1 MAELAADLVE
11 CLDVLDL
18 ALDAE
23 ESSTSE
29 SVSSSTLLSTLRPL
43 VAGRPTFCRDIWGG
57 QVDGCTDV
65 LAAWAVGRP
74 MKGVVTMLPFAALKV
89 VLLGMRPGAGGWFWY
104 PVGGTCDGC
113 KGGRT

>member
-1 MAELAADLVE
+1 MAELVADLAE

-23 ESSTSE
+23 ESSASE
-29 SVSSSTLLSTLRPL
+29 SVSPSILLSTLRPL
-43 VAGRPTFCRDIWGG
+43 AARRPMFRSGIWRG
-57 QVDGCTDV
+57 QVGGCTDV
-65 LAAWAVGRP
+65 PATWAVGRP
-74 MKGVVTMLPFAALKV
+74 MKGVVKMLPFAALKT
-89 VLLGMRPGAGGWFWY
+89 VLLGMRLGAGGWFWY

>member
-1 MAELAADLVE
+1 MAELVADLAE

-23 ESSTSE
+23 ESSASE
-29 SVSSSTLLSTLRPL
+29 SVSSSTLLSALRPL
-43 VAGRPTFCRDIWGG
+43 VVGRPTFCRDIWGG

-74 MKGVVTMLPFAALKV
+74 MKGVVKMLPFAALKA

>member
-23 ESSTSE
+23 ESSASE
-29 SVSSSTLLSTLRPL
+29 SVSPSILLSTLRPL
-43 VAGRPTFCRDIWGG
+43 AARGPMFRSGIWGG
-57 QVDGCTDV
+57 QVGGCTDV
-65 LAAWAVGRP
+65 PTAVGRP
-74 MKGVVTMLPFAALKV
+74 MKDVVKMLPFAALKA
-89 VLLGMRPGAGGWFWY
+89 VLLGMRLGAGGWFWY